1 MTFRDFLRLPIAD
14 QLKIVEQKYRRE
26 MFALREG
33 LVRNDPEAVEQ
44 AKANNAAVAAFREF
58 AKGKQS

>member
-1 MTFRDFLRLPIAD
+1 MTFREFRQLPIQE

-33 LVRNDPEAVEQ
+33 LARNDPDAVEQ
-44 AKANNAAVAAFREF
+44 AKINNAAVATFREF

>member
-33 LVRNDPEAVEQ
+33 LMRNDPESVEQ
-44 AKANNAAVAAFREF
+44 AKANNAAVAVFRELV
-58 AKGKQS
+58 KGK